1 MSCSDLNVFISGP
14 GPPWV
19 FWNHKPSLKLSS
31 TWNWHPES
39 VIQTAEE
46 TAAKLVIQEIL
57 AHIVDPTYHY
67 FSYLRCIWWIW
78 IVRWGLLVVTR
89 KTSSGGIDVDEPM
102 NWKRRHFVKVNH
114 VHYVLGSR
122 LQDEHPEFIH
132 AFNAYTPPG
141 DVTGD
146 LVFVPS
152 SWKASLN
159 IHKVTSSTPWN
170 VSYYQVCQL
179 REGRGYPEVG
189 GAWDQ
194 PRRQDC
200 NFKVKPK
207 NEKSC
212 RSSTSWNTVSPSVHP
227 PEKSKPPEQP

>member
-1 MSCSDLNVFISGP
+1 MKHHAKTNYFQVSLDNYDVLLSYPNSSKPNKVNFSNKLLTNPNWTQICIILIALIKPTSSKQNSPSTKPGSCSDLNVFISGR
-14 GPPWV
+14 GPPCV
-19 FWNHKPSLKLSS
+19 FCNHKPSLKLSS

-46 TAAKLVIQEIL
+46 TATKLVIQEIL
-57 AHIVDPTYHY
+57 ALFLDPTSHY
-67 FSYLRCIWWIW
+67 YSYLRCIWWIW
-78 IVRWGLLVVTR
+78 IVRWGLPVVTR
-89 KTSSGGIDVDEPM
+89 KTSSGGIDVDEAM

-152 SWKASLN
+152 
-159 IHKVTSSTPWN
+159 P
-170 VSYYQVCQL
+170 
-179 REGRGYPEVG
+179 
-189 GAWDQ
+189 
-194 PRRQDC
+194 
-200 NFKVKPK
+200 
-207 NEKSC
+207 
-212 RSSTSWNTVSPSVHP
+212 
-227 PEKSKPPEQP
+227 

>member
-14 GPPWV
+14 GLPCV

-46 TAAKLVIQEIL
+46 TATKLVIQEIL
-57 AHIVDPTYHY
+57 ALFLDPTSHY
-67 FSYLRCIWWIW
+67 YSYLRCIWWIW
-78 IVRWGLLVVTR
+78 IVRWGLPVVTR
-89 KTSSGGIDVDEPM
+89 KTSSGGIDVDEAM

-152 SWKASLN
+152 SWKVSLN
-159 IHKVTSSTPWN
+159 NHEVILDTVLLLEMFLLSGMSTMGGSRISRSWRSLGSALKAGLQFQGKTRTWKIP
-170 VSYYQVCQL
+170 QIFDL
-179 REGRGYPEVG
+179 R
-189 GAWDQ
+189 
-194 PRRQDC
+194 
-200 NFKVKPK
+200 
-207 NEKSC
+207 
-212 RSSTSWNTVSPSVHP
+212 
-227 PEKSKPPEQP
+227 